1 MCHFEWK
8 MQAFSVAKHEFVS
21 PYIIVGIV
29 GILIAMLFVST
40 KK

>member
-21 PYIIVGIV
+21 PYIMLDIIGFLV
-29 GILIAMLFVST
+29 AMLFASI